1 MSSTPVDQGLREV
14 PELRFGLMDSAF
26 LVLRIVVLFGG
37 LGWVYFAPLT
47 PDQKIKALYV
57 FLFYSFYVSAL
68 YVTIF
73 FHLEHIRAFYLVGL
87 FFDLIFI
94 FLLLMLTG
102 GVASSFF
109 TAFYLL
115 VALHSFYY
123 GLIVGFFVSVAS
135 SLIYFVSYVDSGFA
149 MHWTD
154 FAIRILFMFMLAL
167 IAGLLS
173 EKMERDRKRIA
184 LLNQEL
190 RESMENLKRVQN
202 KLIESTKLTALGR
215 MTSDVAHEIRNPLVS
230 IGGFARK
237 FVNKTDPDSPER
249 RYANII
255 VHEVERLERILRDL
269 LTFTRGPA
277 RGIKEIKIRKL
288 VERCLLMRGEE
299 ITEKSIRT
307 ACELADT
314 LPLIEGDEEQLEQV
328 LLNLIGNAVQAMEP
342 KGLLTLRAY
351 PLERDGQSLVGID
364 VQDNGP
370 GIPEEI
376 RDRIFNPFFSTK
388 NEGKGTGLGLT
399 VSRRIA
405 EEHGGRIMVESELL
419 KGSTFTIELPVHQ
432 NENTGIESREE
443 SVQ

>member
-1 MSSTPVDQGLREV
+1 MSNTPVDQGLREE
-14 PELRFGLMDSAF
+14 PEVRFGLMDSAF
-26 LVLRIVVLFGG
+26 LVLRIVVFLGG
-37 LGWVYFAPLT
+37 LGWIYFAPL
-47 PDQKIKALYV
+47 PHDQKIKALYL

-73 FHLEHIRAFYLVGL
+73 LHLEHIRVFYLVGL

-94 FLLLMLTG
+94 SVLLMLTG
-102 GVASSFF
+102 GTASSFF
-109 TAFYLL
+109 IAFYLL
-115 VALHSFYY
+115 VALHAFYY

-149 MHWTD
+149 IHWTD
-154 FAIRILFMFMLAL
+154 FAIRILFMFMLAV

-173 EKMERDRKRIA
+173 EKVKRDRKRIA

-190 RESMENLKRVQN
+190 RESLENFKRVQN
-202 KLIESTKLTALGR
+202 KLIETTKFAALGR

-237 FVNKTDPDSPER
+237 CVNKTDPDSQVR

-255 VHEVERLERILRDL
+255 VDEVERLERILRDL
-269 LTFTRGPA
+269 LTFTRRPL
-277 RGIKEIKIRKL
+277 REVREIKIRKL
-288 VERCLLMRGEE
+288 VERCLGMRGEE
-299 ITEKSIRT
+299 IAEKNIRT
-307 ACELADT
+307 VCELADA
-314 LPLIEGDEEQLEQV
+314 LPQIEGDEEQLEQV

-342 KGLLTLRAY
+342 RGILTLRAY
-351 PLERDGQSLVGID
+351 PLEKDGQSLVGID

-376 RDRIFNPFFSTK
+376 RDRIFNPFFTTK
-388 NEGKGTGLGLT
+388 DEGTGLGLT
-399 VSRRIA
+399 VSRRIV
-405 EEHGGRIMVESELL
+405 EEHGGRIMVASELY

-432 NENTGIESREE
+432 NENRKIEGREE